1 MANHQATAG
10 ARKQIAIY
18 HLPMTIRTV
27 DLRHADAAD
36 QLDVALRGTGF
47 VKLVGHGVKSGAQ
60 LWSVMD
66 ELFAQPTKV
75 KMTWVSDEPLAN
87 RGYRA
92 RGSESLAYSL
102 GQSDLPPDLFES
114 FNVRHD
120 DRAGNEPLLARSLWP
135 AEVPSFRPVVE
146 AYLAEMS
153 QLAYRL
159 DELIGG
165 LLGLPDLPS
174 RSIAGPDAMAC
185 LRYQSSPDERTPAP
199 DQARMGAHSDYT
211 SFTILNAD
219 PVAGLEILDNTGWIP
234 VAPDPGTLLLNVGD
248 LAAIWTNDVWPSTV
262 HRVPLRGDGTDP
274 PLRRSVAYFH
284 YPNLDTLVEPLDA
297 FVNGEPHY
305 KPVTVRDHL
314 SGKLVGPK
322 IGRQS
327 EGAVTLGERSL

>member
-1 MANHQATAG
+1 
-10 ARKQIAIY
+10 
-18 HLPMTIRTV
+18 MTIQTV
-27 DLRHADAAD
+27 DLGQADAAN
-36 QLDVALRGTGF
+36 QLDEALRATGF
-47 VKLVGHGVKSGAQ
+47 AKLAGHGVTGGPE

-66 ELFAQPTKV
+66 ELFAQPTEV
-75 KMTWVSDEPLAN
+75 KLTWVSDEPLAN

-120 DRAGNEPLLARSLWP
+120 DRAGKEPLLAGSLWP
-135 AEVPSFRPVVE
+135 SEVPSFRPAVE
-146 AYLAEMS
+146 AYLEEMA

-159 DELIGG
+159 DELIGS
-165 LLGLPDLPS
+165 LLGLPGLS
-174 RSIAGPDAMAC
+174 TRSIAGPDAMAC
-185 LRYQSSPDERTPAP
+185 LRYQSNSDERTPAP
-199 DQARMGAHSDYT
+199 RQARMGAHSDYT

-219 PVAGLEILDNTGWIP
+219 PVAGLEVLLDTGWMP

-284 YPNLDTLVEPLDA
+284 YPNLDTLIEPLDA
-297 FVNGEPHY
+297 FAKGDPHY

-314 SGKLVGPK
+314 SAKLVGPK

-327 EGAVTLGERSL
+327 EGAVTLGTRSL